1 VLRTYSIDFRVE
13 HRQGIEFF
21 LAARRHVVRN
31 VKVFHILIGDLLWR
45 ILAAVN
51 MVAMAVY
58 IHSVYAVFVFKRQ
71 AGHLVVGLLKA
82 ASMVKTLLVIQA
94 DAGPHHWPL
103 HMVYSKTGIEQ
114 LETHALTPGPRTS
127 SLGLNAPGW
136 ACLSVRLARWRFPI
150 VHAEVI
156 L

>member
-71 AGHLVVGLLKA
+71 AGHLVVGLL
-82 ASMVKTLLVIQA
+82 
-94 DAGPHHWPL
+94 
-103 HMVYSKTGIEQ
+103 
-114 LETHALTPGPRTS
+114 
-127 SLGLNAPGW
+127 
-136 ACLSVRLARWRFPI
+136 
-150 VHAEVI
+150 
-156 L
+156 